1 MDFRRR
7 ARKEVDETIFEE
19 ICDVIFDLIPQAPSL
34 KQFFLNWSALN
45 HKERTRLDIKSRL
58 WCCPKRRQLYKSLRE
73 AMIRWEN
80 IQDTEGAPGCEPSM
94 IPSRYSQLEE
104 ELGNLVCN
112 LEIFFFKKYENLYDR
127 VGEQI
132 NSPLNFKRDRLLLL
146 SSCKDYCRF
155 IGNPKTRSLRSVH
168 SWACF
173 VDSKSSE
180 EELNG
185 YLTN

>member
-1 MDFRRR
+1 M
-7 ARKEVDETIFEE
+7 IFS
-19 ICDVIFDLIPQAPSL
+19 LIPQAPPL
-34 KQFFLNWSALN
+34 KQLFLNWSALN
-45 HKERTRLDIKSRL
+45 LKERARLDVKILL

-80 IQDTEGAPGCEPSM
+80 IQETQGAPGCEPAM
-94 IPSRYSQLEE
+94 IPSCYSQFEE

-112 LEIFFFKKYENLYDR
+112 LETFFIRKYENMYDPVDR
-127 VGEQI
+127 RT
-132 NSPLNFKRDRLLLL
+132 NSPQNCKRDTFMLLL
-146 SSCKDYCRF
+146 SCKDYCRF

-173 VDSKSSE
+173 VDNKNSE
-180 EELNG
+180 EELSG